1 MKTIKELILVVLIG
15 ILLPGPLWAEGH
27 HAAADTAAP
36 AVLVQTPAEESQMR
50 SPETTAPEADGTIAS
65 TSLGQ
70 VRGRKIGNVV
80 VWRGVPYAQPP
91 VGALRFAAPVP
102 VQPWTGV
109 RDALAF
115 GPTAPQ
121 PRLAAARYTGKEANQ
136 SEDCLYLNIWARPG
150 TANRPVMVW
159 IHGGA
164 YMSGAGS
171 EVLYDGT
178 HLAETGNVVVVTIN
192 YRLGALGCMHFT
204 DLARAAGITE
214 GFVDNPALRD
224 QVAAL
229 AWVHDNIT
237 AFGGDPGKVT
247 IFGESAGGSSVIA
260 LLCTPSA
267 KGLFQRAIAQSP
279 APAHIYGRATGTAYA
294 KQLLNLLGL
303 SPGEVG
309 RLRELP
315 AADLMRATRT
325 LMDLN
330 AVNQPGS
337 IPFGPTWG
345 TETLPLDPLSAAANG
360 ATARVPLI
368 IGTNRDEATLFELID
383 PPILPITSQLF
394 NRMLDLT
401 NADKKERILSAYPA
415 YPSRRG
421 VIEAATDAVFRQPT
435 MQFADAY
442 SRHAPTWAY
451 RFDYVAPLPGLM
463 GMGATHC
470 AEIVHV
476 FHTYRSPIGRIMS
489 MFAAPGTKR
498 RLGDAMQSSWLAFAA
513 TGDPNGSAA
522 SDAPWPVYETPQR
535 PTRIFGTELSTVTDP
550 DPQRR
555 ETWQGVTTYH

>member
-1 MKTIKELILVVLIG
+1 MKTIKELILVAVIG

-27 HAAADTAAP
+27 P
-36 AVLVQTPAEESQMR
+36 
-50 SPETTAPEADGTIAS
+50 APEAANDPAAHELTMPREEPEISREGTDRESDTTIAS
-65 TSLGQ
+65 TPLGQ
-70 VRGRKIGNVV
+70 VRGRKIGDIV
-80 VWRGVPYAQPP
+80 VWHGIPYAQPP
-91 VGALRFAAPVP
+91 TGALRFAVPVP

-121 PRLAAARYTGKEANQ
+121 PTLAAARYAGKEASQ

-150 TANRPVMVW
+150 IANRPVMVW

-171 EVLYDGT
+171 EGLYDGT
-178 HLAETGNVVVVTIN
+178 HLADTGKVVVVTIN
-192 YRLGALGCMHFT
+192 YRLGALGCMHFA
-204 DLARAAGITE
+204 DLAKAAGITE

-247 IFGESAGGSSVIA
+247 IFGESAGGSSIIA

-279 APAHIYGRATGTAYA
+279 APSHIYGRATGTAYA
-294 KQLLNLLGL
+294 TQLLNLLGL
-303 SPGEVG
+303 TPGEVG
-309 RLRELP
+309 RLRDLP
-315 AADLMRATRT
+315 VADLMRATRT

-337 IPFGPTWG
+337 LPFGPTWG
-345 TETLPLDPLSAAANG
+345 TETMPLDPLSAAASG

-401 NADKKERILSAYPA
+401 NADKKERILRAYPA
-415 YPSRRG
+415 YPSRGG

-442 SRHAPTWAY
+442 SRYAPTWAY
-451 RFDYVAPLPGLM
+451 RFDYVAPLLGLM

-476 FHTYRSPIGRIMS
+476 FHTYNSRLGRIMS
-489 MFAAPGTKR
+489 MFATPGTKR
-498 RLGDAMQSSWLAFAA
+498 RLGDAMQSSWIAFAA
-513 TGDPNGSAA
+513 TGDPNGVAA
-522 SDAPWPVYETPQR
+522 SDTAWPRYETQQR
-535 PTRIFGTELSTVTDP
+535 PTRIFGAEISTVMDP

-555 ETWQGVTTYH
+555 EIWQGITTYH